1 MEALYEKAVNE
12 VFKVDKKS
20 ENVTV
25 VTIFEVVN
33 VIRKKVKNSDKETI
47 SVLNEVVR
55 KVEINIVMFN
65 IVVEVI
71 EIFIDDLVFDFET
84 KQNGSVHDDVWVK
97 NVDKVDVKT
106 FKID

>member
-12 VFKVDKKS
+12 VFKVDKQN
-20 ENVTV
+20 ENVIV

-33 VIRKKVKNSDKETI
+33 VIRKKVKNSDKEII
-47 SVLNEVVR
+47 SVLSMVVR

-65 IVVEVI
+65 IVARVI

-84 KQNGSVHDDVWVK
+84 KQNGLVHDDVWVK